1 MPATMGERLGTPA
14 MVPERVERMG
24 FFARIHGMPRA
35 LNPYWSAGE
44 PGVDGV
50 EPPSDESS
58 LAAAWWSGWD
68 RADRLTAA
76 FDSP

>member
-1 MPATMGERLGTPA
+1 MGERLGNPA

-24 FFARIHGMPRA
+24 FFARIHGVPRLA
-35 LNPYWSAGE
+35 NPYESMGK
-44 PGVDGV
+44 PGPEDVDRA
-50 EPPSDESS
+50 PDDSS

-76 FDSP
+76 FDAP

>member
-1 MPATMGERLGTPA
+1 MGERLGNPA

-24 FFARIHGMPRA
+24 FFARIHGVPRLA
-35 LNPYWSAGE
+35 NPYRSAGE
-44 PGVDGV
+44 PGVEDV
-50 EPPSDESS
+50 QAASDDDSS

-76 FDSP
+76 FDGS